1 MKDRLLAATP
11 PTTTTTTAGPRGQ
24 PKKPKYHALYVLY
37 FAGHGT
43 YDKPDPQ
50 GDLVMEKGEVVTL
63 EDLLK
68 AWAESAPYRA
78 GGGSRLLIVADSCF
92 SGKLAERLRSI
103 CTRPGQRG
111 TREAAAART
120 VAVQAS
126 CSATETAFD
135 GTFTNLFVQEASKI
149 SEIWGL
155 PLGRQGLGLA
165 SLRAPSTQRHSWS
178 RYGYN

>member
-1 MKDRLLAATP
+1 VKDRLLAATP
-11 PTTTTTTAGPRGQ
+11 PTTTGGPRGQ

-43 YDKPDPQ
+43 KDKPVPL
-50 GDLVMEKGEVVTL
+50 GDLVMERGEVVTL

-78 GGGSRLLIVADSCF
+78 GGGSRLLIVADSCY
-92 SGKLAERLRSI
+92 SGKLAERLRSL

-126 CSATETAFD
+126 CSATENAED
-135 GTFTNLFVQEASKI
+135 GTFTSLFVQEVSKTVRVRGLLF
-149 SEIWGL
+149 WG
-155 PLGRQGLGLA
+155 GRQGLGLA
-165 SLRAPSTQRHSWS
+165 SRAPPPQV
-178 RYGYN
+178 